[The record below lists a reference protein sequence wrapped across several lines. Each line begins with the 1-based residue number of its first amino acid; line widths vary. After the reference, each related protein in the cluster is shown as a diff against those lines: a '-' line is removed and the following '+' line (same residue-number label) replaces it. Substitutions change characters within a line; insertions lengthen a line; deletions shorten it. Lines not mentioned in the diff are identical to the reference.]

1 VFSEAPPTR
10 PANNAHT
17 PLMLVDVAPIPL
29 ISAVA
34 PDIRHLPGMPAASRL
49 RADRRFRGRE
59 RGLPG
64 CFERGITLK
73 MHYEPLLLQ
82 QTSNNNKSSRH
93 NRNVENLFPHYI

>member
-1 VFSEAPPTR
+1 MFSEAPPTP
-10 PANNAHT
+10 PADNAHT
-17 PLMLVDVAPIPL
+17 PPVLVDVAPIPP

-34 PDIRHLPGMPAASRL
+34 PDIRHLPGMPAAARL
-49 RADRRFRGRE
+49 RAGRRFRGQG

-82 QTSNNNKSSRH
+82 QTSNDNKSSRH
-93 NRNVENLFPHYI
+93 QRNVENLFPHYI